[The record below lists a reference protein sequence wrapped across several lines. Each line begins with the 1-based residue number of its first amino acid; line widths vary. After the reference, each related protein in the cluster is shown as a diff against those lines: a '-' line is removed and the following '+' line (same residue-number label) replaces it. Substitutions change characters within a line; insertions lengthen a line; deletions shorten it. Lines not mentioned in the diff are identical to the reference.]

1 MTNERV
7 SEKPLSSPR
16 AFTLLAVVLA
26 MSAAL
31 VGFWLRGGWNLGLTL
46 AITVAE
52 AGVWL
57 YACGTSFRKKSGASC
72 LGRFTAGRRLLLAFL
87 TLAILY
93 LGSTY
98 YFYANEMLHVLNFLV
113 LLVLFVVQ
121 TILLTESSDRDWDEP
136 LFWIEAALAPVVRPF
151 VSLPRLGWMARRAF
165 STKKGSTQANGEAST
180 VDIGKQE
187 SVRPLRILGQILL
200 GIVLAVPVL
209 LIAGSLLSSA
219 DAVFSRFS
227 TSVIDYWKNL
237 SIKDR
242 LLDLALTLALF
253 PFIFSFLE
261 SGRSRWQLLPRR
273 SPEGAEQAGPYA
285 SGGALHRE
293 KTLKLN
299 PVTLNAFLASINILY
314 VLFAVIQVAY
324 LTGAFRF
331 ILPEGVTYAEY
342 ARNGFFELA
351 GITPLNVLLILLA
364 VKGTGRSGAAGLLL
378 RVQSLLL
385 IAGSF
390 VQWCSAM
397 FRMQMYIQ
405 VYDLTLLRFF
415 VSAFMILMAV
425 VLVLLAVK
433 EFRPSFAFFKA
444 AALAALLSLVILNA
458 VDADSRIARFNIERA
473 VADPAGSFDL
483 EYFKELSPD
492 VLLEMQD
499 CSPRFD
505 PQRQVKIRA
514 LISFAYIDVKL
525 ASEKQAWQDLN
536 WREQRLI
543 RGVESGCYL
552 D

>member
-7 SEKPLSSPR
+7 SENPLSSVR
-16 AFTLLAVVLA
+16 AFTLLAVALG
-26 MSAAL
+26 MGAAL
-31 VGFWLRGGWNLGLTL
+31 VGFWLRGGWNLGMTL

-52 AGVWL
+52 AGIWL
-57 YACGTSFRKKSGASC
+57 YGGGKGFFKRSGTNGLC
-72 LGRFTAGRRLLLAFL
+72 RFSTGRRLLLAFL
-87 TLAILY
+87 TFSILY

-113 LLVLFVVQ
+113 LLILFVVQ

-136 LFWIEAALAPVVRPF
+136 LFWIEAALAPVVRSF
-151 VSLPRLGWMARRAF
+151 VSLPRLGWMAHRAF
-165 STKKGSTQANGEAST
+165 STKKDPSQGMGDESTGVT
-180 VDIGKQE
+180 VEQTSG
-187 SVRPLRILGQILL
+187 RPVRILGQIVL
-200 GIVLAVPVL
+200 GILLAVPVL

-227 TSVIDYWKNL
+227 TSVIEYWKNL
-237 SIKDR
+237 SIKER

-273 SPEGAEQAGPYA
+273 SSDEAGQSAPGR
-285 SGGALHRE
+285 SLHRE

-299 PVTLNAFLASINILY
+299 PITLNAFLASINVLY
-314 VLFAVIQVAY
+314 ILFAVIQVAY

-364 VKGTGRSGAAGLLL
+364 VKGAGRTGTAGRLL

-390 VQWCSAM
+390 VQWFSAM

-405 VYDLTLLRFF
+405 VFDLTLLRFF

-425 VLVLLAVK
+425 VLGLLTVK

-444 AALAALLSLVILNA
+444 AALTALLSLIILNA
-458 VDADSRIARFNIERA
+458 VDADSQIARFNIERA
-473 VADPAGSFDL
+473 VADPAGTFDL
-483 EYFKELSPD
+483 DYFKELSPD
-492 VLLEMQD
+492 VLLYMQD

-505 PQRQVKIRA
+505 PQRQIKIRA
-514 LISFAYIDVKL
+514 LISFTYIDLKL
-525 ASEKQAWQDLN
+525 ASEKQVWQDLN

>member
-7 SEKPLSSPR
+7 SENPLSPAR
-16 AFTLLAVVLA
+16 ALTLLAVALGIG
-26 MSAAL
+26 AAL
-31 VGFWLRGGWNLGLTL
+31 VGFWLRGGWNLGLSL

-57 YACGTSFRKKSGASC
+57 YGCGTGFARQAGTNCFR
-72 LGRFTAGRRLLLAFL
+72 RFTTGRRLLLAFL

-151 VSLPRLGWMARRAF
+151 VSLPRLGWMSRRAF
-165 STKKGSTQANGEAST
+165 SANKHATQGRAGESTPEADETKAGRP
-180 VDIGKQE
+180 
-187 SVRPLRILGQILL
+187 VRFLGQILL
-200 GIVLAVPVL
+200 GVLLAIPVL
-209 LIAGSLLSSA
+209 LIVGPLLSSA
-219 DAVFSRFS
+219 DAVFGRFS
-227 TSVIDYWKNL
+227 TSIINYWKNL
-237 SIKDR
+237 SIKER
-242 LLDLALTLALF
+242 LLDLALTVALF

-273 SPEGAEQAGPYA
+273 TADDVGQANA
-285 SGGALHRE
+285 VRALHRE

-299 PVTLNAFLASINILY
+299 PITLNAFLASINILY
-314 VLFAVIQVAY
+314 ILFAVIQVAY

-331 ILPEGVTYAEY
+331 ILPEGVTHAEY
-342 ARNGFFELA
+342 ARNGVFELA

-364 VKGTGRSGAAGLLL
+364 VKGAGRTGTAGRLM
-378 RVQSLLL
+378 RIQSLLL

-390 VQWCSAM
+390 VQWFSAM
-397 FRMQMYIQ
+397 FRMQMYIRA
-405 VYDLTLLRFF
+405 YDLTLLRFF

-425 VLVLLAVK
+425 VFVLLVIK

-458 VDADSRIARFNIERA
+458 VDADRRIARFNIERA

-483 EYFKELSPD
+483 DYFKELSPD
-492 VLLEMQD
+492 VLLEMQE

-505 PQRQVKIRA
+505 PQRQIKIRA
-514 LISFAYIDVKL
+514 LISFTYIDVKL

-543 RGVESGCYL
+543 RGIESGCYL

>member
-7 SEKPLSSPR
+7 SENPLSPAR
-16 AFTLLAVVLA
+16 AFMLLAVALG

-57 YACGTSFRKKSGASC
+57 YGCGKGFRRQSGANGLS
-72 LGRFTAGRRLLLAFL
+72 RFTAGRRALLAFL

-136 LFWIEAALAPVVRPF
+136 LFWIEAALAPIVRPF

-165 STKKGSTQANGEAST
+165 NAKQDAQQDSEGEPSIVEGAT
-180 VDIGKQE
+180 A
-187 SVRPLRILGQILL
+187 SVRPVRILGQILIGVL
-200 GIVLAVPVL
+200 LAVPVL
-209 LIAGSLLSSA
+209 LIVGSLLSSA
-219 DAVFSRFS
+219 DAVFGRFS
-227 TSVIDYWKNL
+227 TSIIVYWKSL
-237 SIKDR
+237 SIRER
-242 LLDLALTLALF
+242 LLDLALTLACF

-273 SPEGAEQAGPYA
+273 NPDEAGQATPIW
-285 SGGALHRE
+285 SLHRE

-299 PVTLNAFLASINILY
+299 PITLNAFLASINILY
-314 VLFAVIQVAY
+314 ILFAVIQVAY

-351 GITPLNVLLILLA
+351 GITPLNVLLILFA
-364 VKGTGRSGAAGLLL
+364 VKGAGRTGTAGRLL

-390 VQWCSAM
+390 VQWFSAM
-397 FRMQMYIQ
+397 FRMQMYIR

-415 VSAFMILMAV
+415 VSAFMILMAIV
-425 VLVLLAVK
+425 FVLLTIK
-433 EFRPSFAFFKA
+433 EFRPSFAFFKT

-473 VADPAGSFDL
+473 VADPAGTFDL
-483 EYFKELSPD
+483 AYFKELSPD
-492 VLLEMQD
+492 VLLYMQD
-499 CSPRFD
+499 CTPRFD
-505 PQRQVKIRA
+505 PQRQIKIRA
-514 LISFAYIDVKL
+514 LISFTYIDVKL